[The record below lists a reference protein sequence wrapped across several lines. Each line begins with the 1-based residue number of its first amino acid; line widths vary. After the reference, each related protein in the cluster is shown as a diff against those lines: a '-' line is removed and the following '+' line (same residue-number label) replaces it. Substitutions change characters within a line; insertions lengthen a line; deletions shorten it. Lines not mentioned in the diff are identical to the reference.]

1 MIPKMGMQS
10 FLYQLHTPLYDQP
23 ERFIF
28 VELTFSLIETDIYFL
43 GLGG

>member
-10 FLYQLHTPLYDQP
+10 FLYQLHTPLHDEP

-28 VELTFSLIETDIYFL
+28 VELTFSLIETGIYVL
-43 GLGG
+43 EMGG